1 VSFAIIGTPHTGTHT
16 LGNWQSDNAY
26 DISEPVGTPVK
37 AVISGTVTRVGS
49 LGAAPGSRFAGQHV
63 QIDGDNGQAVWYG
76 HLSQTT
82 VKAGQHVNVGDELGL
97 SGSANGVAHLH
108 FAALKDPAQFLPTL
122 QAGGPAVTVANGVTG
137 AVKDAAGA
145 VGGAAKG
152 AVDAVTGAGKDAAA
166 AGAKAAVGALWDAVG
181 ADGARALLY
190 ALLVFGGSALAVVGI
205 ARATGVGQKIK
216 TATGKAAEVAAMA

>member
-1 VSFAIIGTPHTGTHT
+1 VSFTVIGTPHTGTHT

-49 LGAAPGSRFAGQHV
+49 LGAAPGSRFAGQRV

-108 FAALKDPAQFLPTL
+108 FAALKDPAQFLPSL
-122 QAGGPAVTVANGVTG
+122 QAGGPATTAANAVTG
-137 AVKDAAGA
+137 AAKDAAGA
-145 VGGAAKG
+145 VAG
-152 AVDAVTGAGKDAAA
+152 AVTGAGKAAAA
-166 AGAKAAVGALWDAVG
+166 AGAKAAVGTLWDAVG
-181 ADGARALLY
+181 KDGTRLLLY
-190 ALLVFGGSALAVVGI
+190 ALLVFGGTALAVIGI
-205 ARATGVGQKIK
+205 ARATGVGQKVK
-216 TATGKAAEVAAMA
+216 AAAGKAQTATELAALA

>member
-1 VSFAIIGTPHTGTHT
+1 VSFTVIGTPYTGTHT

-37 AVISGTVTRVGS
+37 AVISGTVSKVGS
-49 LGAAPGSRFAGQHV
+49 LGAAPGSRFAGQRV

-82 VKAGQHVNVGDELGL
+82 VKAGQHVNAGDELGL

-108 FAALKDPAQFLPTL
+108 FAALKNPAQFLPAL
-122 QAGGPAVTVANGVTG
+122 QAGGSASTVANAVTG
-137 AVKDAAGA
+137 AAKDVAGVVGGAAKDAAGA
-145 VGGAAKG
+145 V
-152 AVDAVTGAGKDAAA
+152 TGAGAGVAT

-181 ADGARALLY
+181 KDGSRALLY
-190 ALLVFGGSALAVVGI
+190 ALLVYGGVALAVIGI
-205 ARATGVGQKIK
+205 ARATGVGQKVK
-216 TATGKAAEVAAMA
+216 TATELAALA